1 LATLASGLAGAA
13 TGGGLA
19 DAVAAGQA
27 GRNAAENNALSD
39 IAEALAAGKTPE
51 VVAEEHV
58 KAENERYRQQNC
70 AGLSSDACSVK
81 MYKERREHLNDTLS
95 TGADFVPVIG

>member
-13 TGGGLA
+13 TGGVLA

-51 VVAEEHV
+51 VVAESMS
-58 KAENERYRQQNC
+58 RQKTN
-70 AGLSSDACSVK
+70 ATSSRTA
-81 MYKERREHLNDTLS
+81 L
-95 TGADFVPVIG
+95 G